1 MDLVRL
7 TRHRYVWPGL
17 DAPRKEDAIE
27 RLLDL
32 LLDEGA
38 LPRDARGEVLE
49 AVMAREQ
56 RLSTGLEHG
65 IAIPHGQTSRVD
77 TEVAAVGV
85 FPRGVQFG
93 GLDDQATRIV
103 ILLITPDRKRH
114 RHVTNLAAIARQLL
128 CADVRE
134 AIVRAR
140 TADEALTALAGAR
153 P

>member
-1 MDLVRL
+1 MLWPSTLNHQRFTP
-7 TRHRYVWPGL
+7 TRHS
-17 DAPRKEDAIE
+17 A
-27 RLLDL
+27 
-32 LLDEGA
+32 
-38 LPRDARGEVLE
+38 
-49 AVMAREQ
+49 Q
-56 RLSTGLEHG
+56 R
-65 IAIPHGQTSRVD
+65 AQQ
-77 TEVAAVGV
+77 VGD
-85 FPRGVQFG
+85 FLIHFG